1 MPPAQAQVV
10 PSMHCHVFV
19 VSSWSLQQQVRVSCC
34 LPGADGWL
42 LGRACSS
49 KGSAGAD
56 PGSGTDTSTKSC
68 QMLLCG
74 EALMSAEPLLDDF
87 PWFLGRFRAEA
98 GEGHLCTGS
107 CPGGAAAPPCWQPH
121 SHTLSWQQSC
131 PLPPTANKGRAEKSQ
146 QGLEGNSGV
155 IPWPMAGNRAEFSP
169 WVWEEA
175 TL

>member
-1 MPPAQAQVV
+1 MFVTLHSHDTAPVGQSRHWDRFVQPGSAGMIIMPPAQAQVV

-34 LPGADGWL
+34 LPGAGGWL

-87 PWFLGRFRAEA
+87 PWF
-98 GEGHLCTGS
+98 
-107 CPGGAAAPPCWQPH
+107 
-121 SHTLSWQQSC
+121 
-131 PLPPTANKGRAEKSQ
+131 
-146 QGLEGNSGV
+146 SGQ
-155 IPWPMAGNRAEFSP
+155 I
-169 WVWEEA
+169 
-175 TL
+175 